1 LSLAFTSQPTYDDL
15 VGALSIIIYTLFLMV
30 SIKYMFI
37 VLSADDDGEG
47 GTFALYSLLARYAHI
62 VRRDPNLAG
71 TVKMDRHLTNDLK
84 PMNNGIRTFI
94 ENSRTARVALKI
106 LGVLGVSMVMA
117 YVEITPLSVPY
128 TDILLGMVFSPQHNL
143 CWVLFKA
150 SKSYTQI
157 SQALQS

>member
-1 LSLAFTSQPTYDDL
+1 
-15 VGALSIIIYTLFLMV
+15 MV

-71 TVKMDRHLTNDLK
+71 TVQMDRHLTNDLK
-84 PMNNGIRTFI
+84 PANNGIRTFI
-94 ENSRTARVALKI
+94 ENSRIARVALKI

-117 YVEITPLSVPY
+117 
-128 TDILLGMVFSPQHNL
+128 
-143 CWVLFKA
+143 
-150 SKSYTQI
+150 
-157 SQALQS
+157 